1 MFRPPSPND
10 CWGMVLPSHDERVL
24 VLPLRQLPACDTAVA
39 SLIANQASHTV
50 VAALADHM
58 TAQARSFDAEMII
71 GLPTLGLAFGRRKLG
86 MLT

>member
-1 MFRPPSPND
+1 
-10 CWGMVLPSHDERVL
+10 MVLPSHDERVL
-24 VLPLRQLPACDTAVA
+24 VLPLQQLPACDTAVA
-39 SLIANQASHTV
+39 SLIANQASHPV